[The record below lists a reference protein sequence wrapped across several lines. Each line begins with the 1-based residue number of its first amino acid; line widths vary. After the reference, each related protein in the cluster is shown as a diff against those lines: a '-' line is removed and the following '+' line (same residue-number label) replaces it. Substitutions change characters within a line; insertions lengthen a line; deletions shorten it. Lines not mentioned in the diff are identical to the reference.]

1 MTKINQSTV
10 MLRDNPLHGI
20 CGITRINNNQT
31 TNRADFAIN
40 SYMISTNNLSF
51 ERYFERVFEP
61 VSFDLKAG
69 SLLLVTGS
77 NGCGKTTLL
86 RLLAGLLEPSEGD
99 FHCHNQPLYAG
110 HNPAIKDDL
119 SVQENIRFWM
129 SFMGTR
135 ETKPTPELLNEVI
148 NKVGLSAVAQQ
159 EGRTLSAGQR
169 KRCSLARLLFCDE
182 ALWLLDEP
190 YSNLDR
196 EGIAMLNGIIK
207 THLDTGGGCVLT
219 THGSL
224 RPEGFEMQECH
235 LESGRHH
242 DAGATA

>member
-1 MTKINQSTV
+1 
-10 MLRDNPLHGI
+10 ML
-20 CGITRINNNQT
+20 
-31 TNRADFAIN
+31 
-40 SYMISTNNLSF
+40 SISELSF

-61 VSFDLKAG
+61 VSFDLSAG
-69 SLLLVTGS
+69 SLLLITGS

-86 RLLAGLLEPSEGD
+86 RLLAGLLEPSEGEI
-99 FHCHNQPLYAG
+99 HCENPPLYAG

-119 SVQENIRFWM
+119 SVEENIRFWM
-129 SFMGTR
+129 NFMGTR
-135 ETKPTPELLNEVI
+135 KTKRGSGLCRQVI
-148 NKVGLSAVAQQ
+148 EEIGLTAVAQQ

-196 EGIAMLNGIIK
+196 DGIEMLDRILK
-207 THLDTGGGCVLT
+207 DHLEAGGACIMT

-224 RPEGFEMQECH
+224 RPEGFELQECH
-235 LESGRHH
+235 MISGR
-242 DAGATA
+242 DRYAGEAA

>member
-1 MTKINQSTV
+1 
-10 MLRDNPLHGI
+10 ML
-20 CGITRINNNQT
+20 
-31 TNRADFAIN
+31 
-40 SYMISTNNLSF
+40 SVSNLSF

-61 VSFDLKAG
+61 VSFDLGEG

-86 RLLAGLLEPSEGD
+86 RVLAGLLEPSEGEI
-99 FHCHNQPLYAG
+99 HTREHPLYAG

-119 SVQENIRFWM
+119 SVEENIRFWM

-135 ETKPTPELLNEVI
+135 KANQGIGLCKQVIDEIGLTP
-148 NKVGLSAVAQQ
+148 VALQ

-182 ALWLLDEP
+182 KLWLLDEP
-190 YSNLDR
+190 YSNLDH
-196 EGIAMLNGIIK
+196 EGIVMLDNILRA
-207 THLDTGGGCVLT
+207 HLDAGGSCVMT

-224 RPEGFEMQECH
+224 RPEGFDLQECH
-235 LESGRHH
+235 MQSGRHQYE
-242 DAGATA
+242 GTAA

>member
-1 MTKINQSTV
+1 M
-10 MLRDNPLHGI
+10 PL
-20 CGITRINNNQT
+20 
-31 TNRADFAIN
+31 N
-40 SYMISTNNLSF
+40 SYMLSVSNLSF

-61 VSFDLKAG
+61 ISFDLSAG

-86 RLLAGLLEPSEGD
+86 RLLAGLLEPSEGEI
-99 FHCHNQPLYAG
+99 HRHEQPLYAG

-119 SVQENIRFWM
+119 SVEENIRFWM
-129 SFMGTR
+129 RFMGTR
-135 ETKPTPELLNEVI
+135 KSNLGNGLCQQVIKEIGLTP
-148 NKVGLSAVAQQ
+148 VALQ

-196 EGIAMLNGIIK
+196 EGIEMLDRILR
-207 THLDTGGGCVLT
+207 THLDAGGACIMT

-224 RPEGFEMQECH
+224 RPEGFELQEC
-235 LESGRHH
+235 LMQSGR
-242 DAGATA
+242 DRYAEAAA

>member
-1 MTKINQSTV
+1 M
-10 MLRDNPLHGI
+10 PL
-20 CGITRINNNQT
+20 
-31 TNRADFAIN
+31 N
-40 SYMISTNNLSF
+40 SYMLSVSNLSF

-61 VSFDLKAG
+61 ISFDLSAG

-86 RLLAGLLEPSEGD
+86 RLLAGLLDPSEGEIHRD
-99 FHCHNQPLYAG
+99 EQPLYAG

-119 SVQENIRFWM
+119 SVEENIRFWM
-129 SFMGTR
+129 RFMGTR
-135 ETKPTPELLNEVI
+135 KSNPGTELCKQVIEEIGLTP
-148 NKVGLSAVAQQ
+148 VARQ

-190 YSNLDR
+190 YSNLDH
-196 EGIAMLNGIIK
+196 EGIVMLDRILRS
-207 THLDTGGGCVLT
+207 HLDAGGACIMT

-224 RPEGFEMQECH
+224 RPEGFDLQECRMQ
-235 LESGRHH
+235 SGR
-242 DAGATA
+242 DRYAGAAA

>member
-1 MTKINQSTV
+1 MSHSN
-10 MLRDNPLHGI
+10 H
-20 CGITRINNNQT
+20 
-31 TNRADFAIN
+31 
-40 SYMISTNNLSF
+40 MISVSELCF

-61 VSFDLKAG
+61 VSFELTKG

-86 RLLAGLLEPSEGD
+86 RLLAGLLEPTEGTI
-99 FHCHNQPLYAG
+99 HYHEQPLYAG

-119 SVQENIRFWM
+119 SVEENIRFWM
-129 SFMGTR
+129 NFMGTR
-135 ETKPTPELLNEVI
+135 ETTYGVASCQQVI
-148 NKVGLSAVAQQ
+148 ADIGLTAVALQ

-182 ALWLLDEP
+182 SLWLLDEP

-196 EGIAMLNGIIK
+196 DGIEMLDRIVK
-207 THLDTGGGCVLT
+207 SHLDTGGSCIMT

-224 RPEGFEMQECH
+224 RPEGFDLQECH
-235 LESGRHH
+235 MISGRERY
-242 DAGATA
+242 AGAGS

>member
-1 MTKINQSTV
+1 MSQDSH
-10 MLRDNPLHGI
+10 MLSVSG
-20 CGITRINNNQT
+20 
-31 TNRADFAIN
+31 
-40 SYMISTNNLSF
+40 LSF

-61 VSFDLKAG
+61 VSFDLTSG

-86 RLLAGLLEPSEGD
+86 RVLAGLLEPSEGEI
-99 FHCHNQPLYAG
+99 NSTEQPLYAG

-119 SVQENIRFWM
+119 SVEENIRFWM
-129 SFMGTR
+129 TFMGTR
-135 ETKPTPELLNEVI
+135 KSELGNGYCQQVIEEIGLTP
-148 NKVGLSAVAQQ
+148 VAQQ

-190 YSNLDR
+190 YSNLDH
-196 EGIAMLNGIIK
+196 EGIVMLDRILRE
-207 THLDTGGGCVLT
+207 HLDAGGACIMT

-224 RPEGFEMQECH
+224 RPEGFELQECH
-235 LESGRHH
+235 MISGREQY
-242 DAGATA
+242 AGAAA

>member
-1 MTKINQSTV
+1 MPQ
-10 MLRDNPLHGI
+10 
-20 CGITRINNNQT
+20 
-31 TNRADFAIN
+31 N
-40 SYMISTNNLSF
+40 SYMLSVSDLSF

-61 VSFDLKAG
+61 VSFDLAAG

-86 RLLAGLLEPSEGD
+86 RVLAGLLEPSEGKID
-99 FHCHNQPLYAG
+99 SPEQPLYAG

-119 SVQENIRFWM
+119 SVEENIRFWM
-129 SFMGTR
+129 RFMGTR
-135 ETKPTPELLNEVI
+135 KSDLGDGLCRRVIEEIGLTP
-148 NKVGLSAVAQQ
+148 VAAQ

-190 YSNLDR
+190 YSNLDH
-196 EGIAMLNGIIK
+196 EGIVMLDLILRE
-207 THLDTGGGCVLT
+207 HLDAGGACIMT

-224 RPEGFEMQECH
+224 RPEGFELQECH
-235 LESGRHH
+235 MQSGRHQY
-242 DAGATA
+242 AGASA

>member
-1 MTKINQSTV
+1 M
-10 MLRDNPLHGI
+10 PL
-20 CGITRINNNQT
+20 
-31 TNRADFAIN
+31 N
-40 SYMISTNNLSF
+40 SYMLSVSNLSF

-61 VSFDLKAG
+61 ISFDLSAG

-86 RLLAGLLEPSEGD
+86 RLLAGLLEPSEGEI
-99 FHCHNQPLYAG
+99 HRHEQPLYAG

-119 SVQENIRFWM
+119 SVEENIRFWM
-129 SFMGTR
+129 RFMGTR
-135 ETKPTPELLNEVI
+135 KSNVGSGLCQQVIEEIGLTP
-148 NKVGLSAVAQQ
+148 VALQ

-196 EGIAMLNGIIK
+196 EGIEMLDRILR
-207 THLDTGGGCVLT
+207 THLDEGGACIMT

-224 RPEGFEMQECH
+224 RPEGFELQECH
-235 LESGRHH
+235 MQSGR
-242 DAGATA
+242 DRYAEAAA

>member
-1 MTKINQSTV
+1 
-10 MLRDNPLHGI
+10 ML
-20 CGITRINNNQT
+20 
-31 TNRADFAIN
+31 
-40 SYMISTNNLSF
+40 SVSELSF

-61 VSFDLKAG
+61 VSFDLTAG

-77 NGCGKTTLL
+77 NGCGKTTML
-86 RLLAGLLEPSEGD
+86 RVLAGLLEPSEGEI
-99 FHCHNQPLYAG
+99 HSQEQPLYAG

-119 SVQENIRFWM
+119 SVEENIMFWM
-129 SFMGTR
+129 NFMGTR
-135 ETKPTPELLNEVI
+135 ETVRDKELCKRVIREIGLTP
-148 NKVGLSAVAQQ
+148 VAQQ

-196 EGIAMLNGIIK
+196 EGIVMLDSIVKN
-207 THLDTGGGCVLT
+207 HLESGGACIMT

-224 RPEGFEMQECH
+224 RPEGFELQECH
-235 LESGRHH
+235 LISGRERY
-242 DAGATA
+242 AGVAA

>member
-1 MTKINQSTV
+1 MPQ
-10 MLRDNPLHGI
+10 
-20 CGITRINNNQT
+20 
-31 TNRADFAIN
+31 N
-40 SYMISTNNLSF
+40 SYMLSVSNLSF

-61 VSFDLKAG
+61 ISFNLSAG

-86 RLLAGLLEPSEGD
+86 RLLAGLLEPSEGEI
-99 FHCHNQPLYAG
+99 HRHEQPLYAG

-119 SVQENIRFWM
+119 SVEENIRFWM
-129 SFMGTR
+129 RFIGYRKSNLGNGLCQQVIK
-135 ETKPTPELLNEVI
+135 EIGLTP
-148 NKVGLSAVAQQ
+148 VALQ

-196 EGIAMLNGIIK
+196 EGIEMLDRILR
-207 THLDTGGGCVLT
+207 THLDAGGACIMT

-224 RPEGFEMQECH
+224 RPEGFELQECH
-235 LESGRHH
+235 MQSGR
-242 DAGATA
+242 DRYAGAAA

>member
-1 MTKINQSTV
+1 
-10 MLRDNPLHGI
+10 ML
-20 CGITRINNNQT
+20 
-31 TNRADFAIN
+31 
-40 SYMISTNNLSF
+40 SVSELSF

-61 VSFDLKAG
+61 VSFDLDAG

-86 RLLAGLLEPSEGD
+86 RVLAGLLEPSEGKINSEE
-99 FHCHNQPLYAG
+99 HPLYAG

-119 SVQENIRFWM
+119 SVEENIRFWM
-129 SFMGTR
+129 RFMGTR
-135 ETKPTPELLNEVI
+135 ESETGTELCRRVIDEIGLNP
-148 NKVGLSAVAQQ
+148 VALQ

-196 EGIAMLNGIIK
+196 EGIDMLDRILK
-207 THLDTGGGCVLT
+207 THLESGGACIMT

-224 RPEGFEMQECH
+224 RPEGFDLQECH
-235 LESGRHH
+235 MQSGRPQ
-242 DAGATA
+242 DVGAVA